1 MQPQFRE
8 GTKGRSTSWR
18 LENNSRDQFKPVLPG
33 GSWDPTGEPPEAR
46 TPVSRVQGDLG
57 VSALMKPGLPF
68 LETKSGD
75 FSGQRQGTQNQNAF
89 YRSPD
94 MTGTKSLSVVS
105 SQ

>member
-75 FSGQRQGTQNQNAF
+75 FSGQRQGTQKGIRMHFIEVQ
-89 YRSPD
+89 
-94 MTGTKSLSVVS
+94 T
-105 SQ
+105 